1 MPPEHACA
9 APRLCNR
16 SFTSETGCR
25 LWDARSSRCMGTVKV
40 TARPLFIA
48 WNADGS
54 ELLCLDQS
62 DIISVISAKTFKVV
76 RKHKY
81 GSQVRQARNALLTAR
96 QSLQRAAAG

>member
-1 MPPEHACA
+1 M
-9 APRLCNR
+9 
-16 SFTSETGCR
+16 
-25 LWDARSSRCMGTVKV
+25 

-48 WNADGS
+48 WKADGS

-81 GSQVRQARNALLTAR
+81 GSQVRPSSKCRTDSMADFAQRSSWVNDS
-96 QSLQRAAAG
+96 SLQSDAS

>member
-1 MPPEHACA
+1 M
-9 APRLCNR
+9 
-16 SFTSETGCR
+16 
-25 LWDARSSRCMGTVKV
+25 

-48 WNADGS
+48 WKADGS

-81 GSQVRQARNALLTAR
+81 GSQVRRAHNVLLGSDC
-96 QSLQRAAAG
+96 QLQGSDCTEKQLGDIGITTV